1 MVKAKRTKVPDID
14 TSVSLTTPLLEVNFS
29 EPLFTTAAHP
39 TEPIILSG
47 LGTGDIFAYRYD
59 LDKLRDYRE
68 GKKYENLQQKSLKNF
83 EGSNTGASRK
93 YWTTVDDHTDTEAK
107 GIVTLWKTKR
117 HKGSCRSVIFDPLES
132 SLGAYVYSVGKDH
145 IIKKAQTETGK
156 VVSKASAFQSY
167 SDERDA
173 ITYLTH
179 SSTHPFLLSGTE
191 NGDVLVFDSSRLSS
205 DKLRFDV
212 RRAHDDAVTCILPMP
227 TVSAY
232 HYLCLGSTT
241 LSHIDIRK
249 GVISQSDDQEDELL
263 SMCYSNECIDSH
275 NNDCVLVGHGEG
287 ILSIW
292 KKSKNNFTDQL
303 SRIKVNKNA
312 SIEAVLPT
320 MSDDDDNNDCVW
332 CGDSDGLLHR
342 VNFKKGKTVETR
354 MHSAASGKLGVTDE
368 VTMLDLDYQYSL
380 ISAGM
385 DSLKIW
391 SSPEEHGSKRTDDE
405 LENSSDNSSTYE
417 SNDEGPISYPE
428 DTRKP
433 LPRETVDN
441 SFENSDK
448 ESQITPEIDTLEEG
462 GPLKKKK
469 VLKPE
474 IKSKV
479 PKNKKA
485 LEHGIRKFEDL

>member
-1 MVKAKRTKVPDID
+1 MVKAKRTKVPVID
-14 TSVSLTTPLLEVNFS
+14 TGNSLSSPLLEINFR

-39 TEPIILSG
+39 TEPILISG

-59 LDKLRDYRE
+59 LDKLRDCHEKR
-68 GKKYENLQQKSLKNF
+68 KFENLQRSLKNS
-83 EGSNTGASRK
+83 EDSNRGASRK
-93 YWTTVDDHTDTEAK
+93 DWSTVDDHADAK
-107 GIVTLWKTKR
+107 VEGIVTLWKTRR
-117 HKGSCRSVIFDPLES
+117 HKGSCRSVTFDPLES
-132 SLGAYVYSVGKDH
+132 SLGAYVFSVGKDH

-191 NGDVLVFDSSRLSS
+191 NGDVLVFDSNRLSS
-205 DKLRFDV
+205 DNLRFDV
-212 RRAHDDAVTCILPMP
+212 RGAHDDAVNCILPMP

-249 GVISQSDDQEDELL
+249 GLVAQSDNQEDELL

-303 SRIKVNKNA
+303 SRVKVNKNA
-312 SIEAVLPT
+312 SIEVVMPT

-342 VNFKKGKTVETR
+342 VNFKNGKTVETR
-354 MHSAASGKLGVTDE
+354 IHSVANGKLGVTDE
-368 VTMLDLDYQYSL
+368 VTMLDLDYRYSL

-391 SSPEEHGSKRTDDE
+391 SGSEGNEPQQTDDE
-405 LENSSDNSSTYE
+405 VDNTSDNSITYE
-417 SNDEGPISYPE
+417 SNDEDPIPYPE
-428 DTRKP
+428 YSQKP
-433 LPRETVDN
+433 TPKEPVQD
-441 SFENSDK
+441 SFEKSDK
-448 ESQITPEIDTLEEG
+448 VSQILPEVHTLEEG
-462 GPLKKKK
+462 VPFKKKK
-469 VLKPE
+469 
-474 IKSKV
+474 ISKSETRNYV
-479 PKNKKA
+479 PKKKKA
-485 LEHGIRKFEDL
+485 FEHGIHKFEDL